1 MFTLVPFKWNSFV
14 LHRLHIV
21 IPNWCSFIIDCDGP
35 FLSAFSHNSIP
46 MSNCSV
52 RYRRGPKKCINRSPI
67 KSFLRFFPGKC
78 RRKIQFRTDQQR
90 FTIEWSHLFVS
101 FEMNTGKNEWNVCE
115 ITAFCIECEFN
126 WTKVDRSFTRN

>member
-1 MFTLVPFKWNSFV
+1 MRFMFTLVPFKWNSFV

-67 KSFLRFFPGKC
+67 KSFLRFFPRQMK
-78 RRKIQFRTDQQR
+78 KKNSISHWSA
-90 FTIEWSHLFVS
+90 TIHYW
-101 FEMNTGKNEWNVCE
+101 M
-115 ITAFCIECEFN
+115 ITSFCIIWNEYRQKRMKCVWN
-126 WTKVDRSFTRN
+126 NCILHWMWIQLN